1 MAGKIVE
8 TAKEIIEPILQELDL
23 ELFDL
28 KYVKEGKTW
37 FLRVFIDSPSG
48 IDLDTCTRVSERLS
62 EALDEKDFIDDA
74 YYLEVSSP
82 GAERPL
88 RGLEDFKKAIGKDVR
103 ITTYEAID
111 GHKEFEGHL
120 LDVTDDF
127 VTVAMKEKTKRYEVQ
142 VPIEKIANATLA
154 IIF

>member
-8 TAKEIIEPILQELDL
+8 AANEIIAPILEELDL

-37 FLRVFIDSPSG
+37 FLRVFIDSPHG
-48 IDLDTCTRVSERLS
+48 VDLDTCARVSERLS
-62 EALDEKDFIDDA
+62 EALDENDFIDDP

-88 RGLEDFKKAIGKDVR
+88 RGIDDYKKAIGKDVR
-103 ITTYEAID
+103 LSTYVAID
-111 GHKEFEGHL
+111 GKKEIEGRL
-120 LDVTDDF
+120 TDVTEDF
-127 VTVAMKEKTKRYEVQ
+127 LTVSIKQKTRTQDVQ